1 MKFLH
6 VILLLSLVMT
16 VSCSKKIKPDSEEA
30 VPQAEMSASS
40 VNADADLIVEADEEK
55 SLLMDEPMT
64 STESI
69 VQVQEPGLTD
79 DPAAKID
86 IQEEP
91 IEKVA
96 LAGGIGE
103 YKVEKGETLMMI
115 AFKIWGDYSKW
126 RELAKMNPKA
136 KNAVSKGMVLKFNAP
151 AEKFVWN
158 PAGEPYLIKKGD
170 TLGTVSKER
179 YGTPRKWKKV
189 WENNKP
195 LVKNPNLIF
204 AGFTLYTLPDSH
216 LAEVQ

>member
-1 MKFLH
+1 MKVLH

-16 VSCSKKIKPDSEEA
+16 VSCSKKVKPDSEEA

-55 SLLMDEPMT
+55 SLLMDEPT
-64 STESI
+64 TATESI
-69 VQVQEPGLTD
+69 VKIQDQGLTD

-91 IEKVA
+91 VEKVA

-126 RELAKMNPKA
+126 RHLFCDCFCIFETMNNTQREFIITKGNAKFATAFLRA
-136 KNAVSKGMVLKFNAP
+136 KLFN
-151 AEKFVWN
+151 N
-158 PAGEPYLIKKGD
+158 RL
-170 TLGTVSKER
+170 S
-179 YGTPRKWKKV
+179 
-189 WENNKP
+189 N
-195 LVKNPNLIF
+195 
-204 AGFTLYTLPDSH
+204 FTIT
-216 LAEVQ
+216 